1 LHQLSISYYDQL
13 HENKLFYHVFNKKQ
27 QMADKDLE
35 YVELLSR
42 NIYLL
47 NIIIFKQHFLNNRLA
62 I

>member
-1 LHQLSISYYDQL
+1 M
-13 HENKLFYHVFNKKQ
+13 FNKKQ

-35 YVELLSR
+35 YVNVELLSK

>member
-1 LHQLSISYYDQL
+1 MKTNFFIM
-13 HENKLFYHVFNKKQ
+13 FNKKQ

-35 YVELLSR
+35 YVNVELLSK

-47 NIIIFKQHFLNNRLA
+47 NINIIFKQHFLNNRLT